1 MPSSPTA
8 PTVLPDLSPKLVRR
22 SRFGLAASLIP
33 RSSKSFGKCR
43 TISSSM
49 SAARSTKTRT
59 LLLAT
64 RERKA
69 PRRFGRNIHR
79 WLRSHGDIRTRI
91 TIELFLLILGRPFMK
106 FALYLLALSVLATAS
121 VAQEPPTVAA
131 QANTVYVGAD
141 GKFESAPDTAVIQFN
156 ISVQENTSQAAY
168 EHASK
173 EAEQVRQV
181 LRTNGI
187 DPTAATVGFLS
198 VQPMYDWKNPKQK
211 VIGYRVTT
219 DAALKL
225 KDFSKIGPVTQQLA
239 DANVSETQTLNY
251 TLENIDEAKNRA
263 VEDAYRRA
271 RNSADAVA
279 RASGRTLGELSY
291 ASVATV

>member
-1 MPSSPTA
+1 M
-8 PTVLPDLSPKLVRR
+8 
-22 SRFGLAASLIP
+22 
-33 RSSKSFGKCR
+33 KS
-43 TISSSM
+43 
-49 SAARSTKTRT
+49 
-59 LLLAT
+59 
-64 RERKA
+64 
-69 PRRFGRNIHR
+69 
-79 WLRSHGDIRTRI
+79 
-91 TIELFLLILGRPFMK
+91 
-106 FALYLLALSVLATAS
+106 ALYLLALCILTTAS
-121 VAQEPPTVAA
+121 FAQEHPAITA
-131 QANTVYVGAD
+131 QPNSVYVGAD

-187 DPTAATVGFLS
+187 EPKAANVGFLS
-198 VQPMYDWKNPKQK
+198 VQPVYDWKNPKQK

-219 DAALKL
+219 DVTLKL
-225 KDFSKIGPVTQQLA
+225 KEFSKIGPITQQLA

-251 TLENIDEAKNRA
+251 TLENIDEAKNKA

-271 RNSADAVA
+271 RNSADAIG

-291 ASVATV
+291 ASVDTFENPRIVGPRMARPLAAMAQPAPAPIEEFTPQTVTVTAHVNALFNLK

>member
-1 MPSSPTA
+1 
-8 PTVLPDLSPKLVRR
+8 
-22 SRFGLAASLIP
+22 
-33 RSSKSFGKCR
+33 
-43 TISSSM
+43 M
-49 SAARSTKTRT
+49 SATRSTPKTPR
-59 LLLAT
+59 LAT

-69 PRRFGRNIHR
+69 PRRFGCNIHR

-91 TIELFLLILGRPFMK
+91 TIGLFLLILGRPFMK

-121 VAQEPPTVAA
+121 VAQEHPTVAA
-131 QANTVYVGAD
+131 QANTVYVGAE

-156 ISVQENTSQAAY
+156 ISVQENSSQAAY
-168 EHASK
+168 DHASK

-187 DPTAATVGFLS
+187 DPKVANLGFLS

-219 DAALKL
+219 DVTLKL
-225 KDFSKIGPVTQQLA
+225 KDFSKIGPITQQLA

-263 VEDAYRRA
+263 VEDAYRHA

-279 RASGRTLGELSY
+279 RASGRPLGELSY
-291 ASVATV
+291 ASVDTFENPRIVQGRMPRPMAAMAQAAPAPTEEFTPQTVTVTAHVNALFGLK